1 MLQFSSR
8 GGSAWS
14 GGGFLPGR
22 GGSPCWGGGG
32 LPGPGREFSGDPP
45 SVNRITDTCKDITLA
60 TTSLRPVIIDFA
72 TGKSTTQI
80 IMLNTEHWQDVLPLS
95 IFMQFSAK
103 IMKNT
108 RMHSSR
114 MHTARS
120 LTVSHSICHARPLP
134 CMSPHHAWPPPPW
147 TEFLTH
153 PSENITLPQLRCG
166 R

>member
-8 GGSAWS
+8 GGFSLVR
-14 GGGFLPGR
+14 GGFLPGR
-22 GGSPCWGGGG
+22 GGVLPAGGG
-32 LPGPGREFSGDPP
+32 LPGPGGSSPETPP

-120 LTVSHSICHARPLP
+120 LTVSHSICHAQPPAMYVPPP
-134 CMSPHHAWPPPPW
+134 CMPPHGQN
-147 TEFLTH
+147 
-153 PSENITLPQLRCG
+153 S
-166 R
+166 